1 VFGLIHAKFS
11 DFFQCN
17 NSASTRGHAYK
28 LYKSQYTNS
37 ARTNFFAN
45 RIVNVWNS
53 LLATVDFNSLAAFKR
68 TVKRADL
75 SAFLSYNCTRCFYVF
90 ISYILVMLEV
100 VYHITVLM
108 NICQCKNTRL
118 SAPAPAL
125 GVK

>member
-53 LLATVDFNSLAAFKR
+53 LLATVDFNSLAAFNR

-90 ISYILVMLEV
+90 YIVHSCHVSSCIPYYCSHE
-100 VYHITVLM
+100 H
-108 NICQCKNTRL
+108 L
-118 SAPAPAL
+118 SVQEYSP
-125 GVK
+125 